1 MPKGRPQRLRRH
13 CGDHRSKAQYDR
25 EPHRTD
31 RDEIAT
37 DRDEIAERIMRY
49 AVSQPSRECLLG
61 VVALLLG
68 LFLLGSPIDLYP
80 ATRVGSRCV
89 VHRPRIPA
97 LAFFEAFV

>member
-1 MPKGRPQRLRRH
+1 VPKGRPQRLRRH
-13 CGDHRSKAQYDR
+13 CGDHRAKAQYDR
-25 EPHRTD
+25 EPHR
-31 RDEIAT
+31 T